1 MVVVEKNPSLHVVS
15 IGLNR
20 PEKRNC
26 VNEETAAAL
35 AEAFLDFEQDEEM
48 RCAVLHGFGGNF
60 CAGYDLEELSR
71 LTDEE
76 RPNRLASML
85 ERGPMV
91 RDAVQY
97 FFANYCT
104 IVCHR
109 LFSDLVPGGHMG
121 PVTEGRFIIWRALRY
136 LKIRISSLLPDQ
148 NIGNVEIVRKK
159 IGVFPLSERVF
170 TLPGPCKPARRPG
183 SPP

>member
-1 MVVVEKNPSLHVVS
+1 MLFTHHFFRLRFLSSSGEASPPPEPEDEPLPPPVVVVEKNPSLHVVS

-136 LKIRISSLLPDQ
+136 LKIRISSLFTT
-148 NIGNVEIVRKK
+148 K
-159 IGVFPLSERVF
+159 IS
-170 TLPGPCKPARRPG
+170 AM
-183 SPP
+183 

>member
-1 MVVVEKNPSLHVVS
+1 MEKNPSLHVVS

-91 RDAVQY
+91 RGV
-97 FFANYCT
+97 
-104 IVCHR
+104 
-109 LFSDLVPGGHMG
+109 SDVIK
-121 PVTEGRFIIWRALRY
+121 RKA
-136 LKIRISSLLPDQ
+136 Q
-148 NIGNVEIVRKK
+148 NIIFVFVLHFILPYKK
-159 IGVFPLSERVF
+159 VTSL
-170 TLPGPCKPARRPG
+170 
-183 SPP
+183 